1 MYKQAFE
8 FYFDGVLRSLRVVS
22 SGNEGAT
29 AYEGGG
35 TTNTRGL
42 LVFCTKNTENTVKI
56 YD

>member
-56 YD
+56 